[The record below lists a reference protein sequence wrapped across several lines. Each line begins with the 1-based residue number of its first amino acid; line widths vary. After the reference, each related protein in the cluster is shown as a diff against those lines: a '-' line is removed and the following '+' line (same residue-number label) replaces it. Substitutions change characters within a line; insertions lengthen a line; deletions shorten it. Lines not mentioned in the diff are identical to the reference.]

1 MTISEA
7 RQVFSHLMTTARTRR
22 LTTTEKTQLSYARQK
37 LRSDRK
43 GVRRNPG
50 PKATRE
56 KNYVIASTGPDGQR
70 IYLSPASR
78 WIRDRALAKRYTE
91 KDATSLA
98 QLFQDRGN
106 PAHALKLE
114 RPGFI
119 RNPARKKVRSN
130 PGEFIRMGKLVEIR
144 YYRDHGRFK
153 GFYKHPFKVR
163 PDIYYRASDN
173 SIFIK
178 G

>member
-7 RQVFSHLMTTARTRR
+7 SQVFPHLMSTARTRR

-37 LRSDRK
+37 LRTDRK
-43 GVRRNPG
+43 GARRNPVTKRRKTTARANPPG
-50 PKATRE
+50 PR
-56 KNYVIASTGPDGQR
+56 AST
-70 IYLSPASR
+70 A
-78 WIRDRALAKRYTE
+78 
-91 KDATSLA
+91 
-98 QLFQDRGN
+98 
-106 PAHALKLE
+106 
-114 RPGFI
+114 
-119 RNPARKKVRSN
+119 
-130 PGEFIRMGKLVEIR
+130 FIRMGKLVEIR
-144 YYRDHGRFK
+144 YYRDHGRAR

>member
-37 LRSDRK
+37 LRANRHST
-43 GVRRNPG
+43 RNPVKRS
-50 PKATRE
+50 KATRAR
-56 KNYVIASTGPDGQR
+56 KNPEVCTTCGKPAGSPYRVTDSSGRVIQGCVDPIHTGQVYGE
-70 IYLSPASR
+70 SAR
-78 WIRDRALAKRYTE
+78 WQGRAAAK
-91 KDATSLA
+91 KIQA
-98 QLFQDRGN
+98 
-106 PAHALKLE
+106 ALK
-114 RPGFI
+114 RG
-119 RNPARKKVRSN
+119 RAGKGYGSN
-130 PGEFIRMGKLVEIR
+130 PGGFIRMGKLVEIR
-144 YYRDHGRFK
+144 YYRDHGSFK